1 AGMDYGSDMDLLV
14 VFDDAEAWPPAALA
28 ASSALKKDELP
39 HEFYARFTSE
49 LVRVLASI
57 TREGLL
63 YRVDLRLRPEGKNGP
78 LAQGL
83 NGLVAYLT
91 NRASAWEH
99 SAYLKAREV
108 AGDASFGARARQ
120 LICEACFASALRNAN
135 LKDELAAMRE
145 RIQAEKA
152 RGAQVNVKWGR
163 GGMTDVYFVTR
174 FLQLSEQIYYPPEEG
189 TAALIKHLGK
199 GGALDAASTEA
210 LFAGYTF
217 LRRLDHW
224 MRLLLD
230 RPTPVLPASH
240 IALNDLARALGIHSL
255 EAFEQ
260 QLAHHLAAIRAV
272 YDRVFA

>member
-1 AGMDYGSDMDLLV
+1 MDYGSDLDLLV
-14 VFDDAEAWPPAALA
+14 VFDDAAQWPPAELA
-28 ASSALKKDELP
+28 ATGALKHEELP

-108 AGDASFGARARQ
+108 AGVPAFGARARRA
-120 LICEACFASALRNAN
+120 ICEACFAAAAGNAN
-135 LKDELAAMRE
+135 LREGLAAMRE

-152 RGAQVNVKWGR
+152 GGAPVNVKWGR

-174 FLQLSEQIYYPPEEG
+174 YLQLNERIYFPPDEG
-189 TAALIKHLGK
+189 TAALIRHLGEC
-199 GGALDAASTEA
+199 GALDAESTRA

-230 RPTPVLPASH
+230 RPTPVLPASD
-240 IALNDLARALGIHSL
+240 IALNDLARALGIPSL
-255 EAFEQ
+255 DAFEQ
-260 QLAHHLAAIRAV
+260 QLTHHLAAIRAV
-272 YDRVFA
+272 YDRVFED

>member
-1 AGMDYGSDMDLLV
+1 MDYGSDMDLLV
-14 VFDDAEAWPPAALA
+14 VFDDADEWPSAALA
-28 ASSALKKDELP
+28 STAALKPDELP

-63 YRVDLRLRPEGKNGP
+63 YRVDLRLRPEGKNGS

-91 NRASAWEH
+91 HRASAWEH

-108 AGDASFGARARQ
+108 AGDPAFGARTRQ
-120 LICEACFASALRNAN
+120 ALCEAGFAAAAHNPN

-174 FLQLSEQIYYPPEEG
+174 YLQLSERIDYPPAEG
-189 TAALIKHLGK
+189 TVALIRHLGER
-199 GGALDAASTEA
+199 GALDAASTEA

-240 IALNDLARALGIHSL
+240 VALNDLARALGIASL
-255 EAFEQ
+255 DAFEQ